1 MQVKEIQK
9 RAVPILKRHGAIEA
23 YIFGSAAR
31 GGTTRRSDIDIL
43 VHFNKVPGLFEHI
56 QAKYDLQDALGRK
69 VDLVQADALRE
80 EMKPSVN
87 QDKIK
92 IL

>member
-9 RAVPILKRHGAIEA
+9 RAAPVLKRHGAVAA
-23 YIFGSAAR
+23 YIFGSTAR
-31 GGTTRRSDIDIL
+31 GETTRKSDIDIL
-43 VHFNKVPGLFEHI
+43 VQFKKVPGLFEHI
-56 QAKYDLQDALGRK
+56 RAKHDLQNALGRK

-80 EMKPSVN
+80 EMKPSVYE
-87 QDKIK
+87 DKIK